1 MQRFFDA
8 VNKGVVSAK
17 ETSSAD
23 HEVHSDHSELHHPP
37 DKIVLVVDDD
47 SLMRGALCEH
57 LRLNDFSIMDV
68 ATTAEGYSQ
77 VLKLRD
83 RVSLLITDM
92 VLPGG
97 GGWQLVQSARRVIP
111 DLAVIFISGAIDE
124 QVVTSASSHPRTGFL
139 EKPFEF
145 KRLTDLIR
153 ALLSEKINRD
163 KFACRGEMKPKH
175 KAG

>member
-1 MQRFFDA
+1 MQRFLDA
-8 VNKGVVSAK
+8 VNKAVLSAK

-23 HEVHSDHSELHHPP
+23 HEVHSDHSELHHSP
-37 DKIVLVVDDD
+37 DEIVLVVDDD

-57 LRLNDFSIMDV
+57 LRLNDFSIVDV
-68 ATTAEGYSQ
+68 ATAAEGYSQ

-145 KRLTDLIR
+145 DRLTNLIG
-153 ALLSEKINRD
+153 ALLAEGISGN
-163 KFACRGEMKPKH
+163 KFACSSEIKPKQRT
-175 KAG
+175 G